1 MLIETIIGI
10 CGFVLASEYEV
21 MIPCNLIP
29 ITILELCI
37 YSIGSLALILLLI
50 YILQNYGATSFS
62 LISLC
67 TVVYSTLYDIFL
79 FGKPFRCLE
88 VVGYASIIT
97 GVVVFHIKEPH
108 SSKKDPLLGEKI
120 E

>member
-1 MLIETIIGI
+1 M
-10 CGFVLASEYEV
+10 
-21 MIPCNLIP
+21 
-29 ITILELCI
+29 
-37 YSIGSLALILLLI
+37 